1 MCDVASEDDLWAIL
15 DGLRNATF
23 DENGNEREP
32 GGDGDGGADA
42 KRPSAAPVKRR
53 MKEAHRSMWDTEGEE
68 PGAEHEPEMC
78 SFCKTG
84 VVVTDDGQRV
94 CSDCYAVISR
104 VIDMGAEWRFYGS
117 EDTRGG
123 DPARCGMP
131 TNKLMPR
138 SALGTFIGG
147 MRSASRDIRRIQL
160 YQKWGSMLHD
170 ERALY
175 KVFDNLRVD
184 THMYGIPS
192 KVVDDAIIMYKKASA
207 LRISRS
213 DNKEGL
219 IASCIYHA
227 CIVNKVSRSP
237 KEVAEMFNLQ
247 SCTMTKGNSR
257 FQNLLHLNV
266 DTVGPDEFI
275 GRFGSKLSMNY
286 ADIQKCKEFVRRLDD
301 MEIVSESAPTSVAA
315 AALHYYCTKKGLA
328 EITRSL
334 ISEACG
340 VSEVTI
346 IKCNKR
352 LLRYKEVTDAYLAA
366 SEKMAGVSPP
376 FGF

>member
-1 MCDVASEDDLWAIL
+1 MSEATSEDDLWAIL
-15 DGLRNATF
+15 EGLRHATF
-23 DENGNEREP
+23 DEAEP
-32 GGDGDGGADA
+32 PKGAGA
-42 KRPSAAPVKRR
+42 GAPPPVKRR
-53 MKEAHRSMWDTEGEE
+53 MKEAHRSMWDTEGDE
-68 PGAEHEPEMC
+68 PGEHDAEAC
-78 SFCKTG
+78 CFCKTG
-84 VVVTDDGQRV
+84 TVVTDDGQRV
-94 CSDCYAVISR
+94 CRDCFAVISR

-117 EDTRGG
+117 EDTRCG

-131 TNKLMPR
+131 ASKLMPR
-138 SALGTFIGG
+138 SSLGTFIGG
-147 MRSASRDIRRIQL
+147 MRSANRDIRRIQL

-247 SCTMTKGNSR
+247 SSIMTKGNSR

-266 DTVGPDEFI
+266 DTVGPEEFI
-275 GRFGSKLSMNY
+275 ARFGSKLSMNY
-286 ADIQKCKEFVRRLDD
+286 ADIQACKDFVRRLDE

-315 AALHYYCTKKGLA
+315 AALYYYCTKKGLA
-328 EITRSL
+328 DITRSL
-334 ISEACG
+334 ISDACS

-352 LLRYKEVTDAYLAA
+352 LLRYKEVADAYLAA
-366 SEKMAGVSPP
+366 SAKMAGVTHP
-376 FGF
+376 FAF